1 MSRPTEPDQDL
12 EANFTSYRNSET
24 PTVVNS
30 VRYSNASTV
39 DVSQTKRF
47 SEVPDVPAVPSNYI
61 RRNSH
66 SKSFK
71 TDDGTATT
79 GEKDEAQ
86 DELPTS
92 ANAIVP
98 EPQPTEERNDLVDWE
113 GPNDPE
119 NPQNWSR
126 KYRWWMIMI
135 LAFMTFVVSFAS
147 SVFSTATVVTAE
159 QFGVSQEVMIL
170 GVSLYVVG
178 FAVGPL
184 VFGPASELYGR
195 RTPLMIGVFGF
206 IIFQIPIGVATNLQ
220 TIFVC
225 RFFGGA
231 FGSAALAI
239 VPGMAVDLFDP
250 VERAMATMAYAAAV
264 FCGPALG
271 PIIGSLTVVNKN
283 LGWRWTAWFTM
294 IMEVFFFIIAL
305 FTLKETFPAV
315 ILKKKAARLRQE
327 TRNWALHTKLD
338 EDPVQFGY
346 LMQKYGL
353 KPAQMMAREPILI
366 VMTIYI
372 SLVYGILYL
381 IFFAYP
387 FSFEGDRGM
396 SPSIGSLP
404 FIAIFIGVL
413 IACVSLAWETKVI
426 FTPKFNKAKKVI
438 PEERLPPMMVG
449 GVILVVGLFWFAWT
463 SQPSIS
469 PWPQIISGVFI
480 GCGVSFTLLPSF
492 ASFACYIFQ
501 YFTQANTLLR
511 SSWSSCPPS
520 STSSTSTCTKP
531 IPPWRRTLSSAVSS
545 LPPFLCLP
553 LICTATW
560 ERNGLPPCW
569 PSCALRLC
577 RRRFS
582 CTNMALR

>member
-1 MSRPTEPDQDL
+1 MSHEPDHDV

-39 DVSQTKRF
+39 DVSQNKRL

-66 SKSFK
+66 TRSFK
-71 TDDGTATT
+71 TDDGTATP
-79 GEKDEAQ
+79 GEKNETQ

-92 ANAIVP
+92 ANATSP
-98 EPQPTEERNDLVDWE
+98 APQPTEERNDLVDWE

-126 KYRWWMIMI
+126 KYRWYTIMI

-147 SVFSTATVVTAE
+147 SVWSTATVVTAE

-170 GVSLYVVG
+170 GVTLYVVG

-206 IIFQIPIGVATNLQ
+206 IIFQIPIGVATNLE

-264 FCGPALG
+264 FAGPAVG
-271 PIIGSLTVVNKN
+271 PIVGEYTVKN
-283 LGWRWTAWFTM
+283 INWHWTAWFTM
-294 IMEVFFFIIAL
+294 IMEVFFFTIAL

-315 ILKKKAARLRQE
+315 ILKKKAARLRRE

-338 EDPVQFGY
+338 EDPIEFGY
-346 LMQKYGL
+346 LMRKYGL

-387 FSFEGDRGM
+387 FSFEGDRGIPFGM
-396 SPSIGSLP
+396 SSLP
-404 FIAIFIGVL
+404 FIAIFIGV
-413 IACVSLAWETKVI
+413 ITACLSLAWETKVI
-426 FTPKFNKAKKVI
+426 FTPKFVKAKKVI

-449 GVILVVGLFWFAWT
+449 GVVLVIGLFWFAWT

-480 GCGVSFTLLPSF
+480 GCGVSFSLHSSRSILTSTSLTLS
-492 ASFACYIFQ
+492 I
-501 YFTQANTLLR
+501 R

-520 STSSTSTCTKP
+520 STSSTSTCSRPT
-531 IPPWRRTLSSAVSS
+531 PP
-545 LPPFLCLP
+545 
-553 LICTATW
+553 
-560 ERNGLPPCW
+560 
-569 PSCALRLC
+569 
-577 RRRFS
+577 
-582 CTNMALR
+582 